1 MKIYSSS
8 KTLFRMSRDKFIANI
23 VQLKQDLNQTEKSIR
38 ELKSLYFSLNL
49 DYIRQ
54 CESGMGQCYF
64 PSRDCDSEMR
74 LCNSDNEKETA
85 TRIIR
90 RRIDQVLNSMR

>member
-1 MKIYSSS
+1 MRIYTTS
-8 KTLFRMSRDKFIANI
+8 KSLFRMSREKFIANI
-23 VQLKQDLNQTEKSIR
+23 MQLKQDLNQTERSIR

-74 LCNSDNEKETA
+74 MCNTDSEKETA
-85 TRIIR
+85 AKIIHT
-90 RRIDQVLNSMR
+90 RIDQVLRSLR